1 MISLAIFTILVIVGS
16 VILGINLLIA
26 VLEIAGVKLPLIN
39 KIAKYFRKF
48 GYAAFIGAL
57 LIFVLGSITPYMLN
71 ERDAARIESYTSNIQ
86 TYSTYIDEYT
96 TAAQKQIEEYQ
107 KMQSEMARTATA
119 TQLQFWAQQVDAVG
133 NSLTNKIKEF
143 KDAIMQQELDI
154 NKMKA
159 QIKSRSRNKWFFWS
173 GLTIEIRE
181 E

>member
-1 MISLAIFTILVIVGS
+1 MISLAIFWGLVIVGI

-26 VLEIAGVKLPLIN
+26 VLEVAGIKLPLIN
-39 KIAKYFRKF
+39 KIVKYFRKF
-48 GYAAFIGAL
+48 GYIALVGAFA
-57 LIFVLGSITPYMLN
+57 IFVLGSVTPYMLN
-71 ERDAARIESYTSNIQ
+71 ERDAARIESYTDNI
-86 TYSTYIDEYT
+86 TLYNRYIEEYT
-96 TAAQKQIEEYQ
+96 EAAQKQIEEYQ

-119 TQLQFWAQQVDAVG
+119 TQLQFWAQQVDSVG

-173 GLTIEIRE
+173 GLTIEI
-181 E
+181 